1 MQVPMIVWEGGGN
14 WCGIQGVETRLF
26 VLGIACR
33 FVRVRLGLQREM
45 RRKICRMIRSRM
57 KWRCS
62 GPVGLHVSAKEG
74 FQLLVACR
82 QLCNF

>member
-1 MQVPMIVWEGGGN
+1 MQVPMIVWVGRGN

-45 RRKICRMIRSRM
+45 MRRKICR
-57 KWRCS
+57 
-62 GPVGLHVSAKEG
+62 
-74 FQLLVACR
+74 
-82 QLCNF
+82 